1 MKRHRMILLSAL
13 ALLVGFTARAS
24 AQTADEIVEKH
35 LTALGGREALGKL
48 KSRAVTGTVTI
59 SSPAG
64 DFSGPIES
72 YFKAPNKSRTHM
84 KVDLSSVGAGELEID
99 QRFDGTT
106 GFMIN
111 TMQGNSEIT
120 GNQLDNLRNN
130 VFPSSLLNYKA
141 AGTKVEVLPKEKVD
155 GKDAVIL
162 LITPKTGSPVR
173 MSLDAESYLPIR
185 TVTTIDMPQIGGP
198 VEQTAE
204 FSDYRDVD
212 GVKVAFMLRLSNMAQ
227 SIAVRVAKVE
237 HNTALDD
244 AMFIR

>member
-1 MKRHRMILLSAL
+1 MKRHRMILLPAL

-84 KVDLSSVGAGELEID
+84 KVDLSSVGAGEVEID
-99 QRFDGTT
+99 QRFDGST
-106 GFMIN
+106 GFMLN

-155 GKDAVIL
+155 GKDAIIL
-162 LITPKTGSPVR
+162 LITPKTGSPVK
-173 MSLDAESYLPIR
+173 MSLDAESYLPVR
-185 TVTTIDMPQIGGP
+185 TVTTIDMPQMGGA

-212 GVKVAFMLRLSNMAQ
+212 GVKVAFLLRLSNMAQ